1 MDKPPPDDFD
11 PYGRGDMRI
20 EGTDIPKSTLVL
32 ATAMWGVLVA
42 LGSWTL
48 SMVSE
53 TRAEVKGQQ
62 AAIIAVNA
70 RVDRVEQINDEQSRI
85 IQELQRARR

>member
-1 MDKPPPDDFD
+1 
-11 PYGRGDMRI
+11 MRI